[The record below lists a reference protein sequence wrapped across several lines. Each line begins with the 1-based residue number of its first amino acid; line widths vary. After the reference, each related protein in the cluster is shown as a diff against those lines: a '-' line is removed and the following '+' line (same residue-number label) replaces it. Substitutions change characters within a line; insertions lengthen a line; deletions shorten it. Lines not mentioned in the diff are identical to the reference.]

1 MQLRKEIEPQ
11 LDIAEKFY
19 SEILKSITDYTNF
32 CDKNGD
38 EENIEYQKLEDKL
51 HKLTGKD
58 ITQFN
63 LWEWWEDEGVEV
75 LSFRIALPAPP
86 KVENITKA
94 ELSEIV
100 CNRLECFDNWPTNR
114 DQNDRSFEAQF
125 FPYLDTYYH
134 DFLRIN
140 FKRTYNYQKIFCTQ
154 KDKDK
159 NSFELS
165 DETKVDKLWNDG
177 KF

>member
-1 MQLRKEIEPQ
+1 M
-11 LDIAEKFY
+11 
-19 SEILKSITDYTNF
+19 
-32 CDKNGD
+32 
-38 EENIEYQKLEDKL
+38 
-51 HKLTGKD
+51 
-58 ITQFN
+58 
-63 LWEWWEDEGVEV
+63 
-75 LSFRIALPAPP
+75 
-86 KVENITKA
+86 

-114 DQNDRSFEAQF
+114 DQNDRSFKAKF

-134 DFLRIN
+134 DFLKIN

-165 DETKVDKLWNDG
+165 NETKVDKLWNDG